1 MTLARNEVSETK
13 VASPTSNFDAVK
25 GALFGDSGLSSML
38 SKLRSQMG
46 EAYTGL
52 GNAATLDDLADIG
65 ISSGKAGSTAAQAK
79 SGLLRID
86 ETKLSDAR
94 SPTTARPSGAC
105 SAAAPAPP
113 SPRTSRRS
121 STTSATRSTPGWTT
135 IDKRDRRITDD
146 LARAETRLQAR
157 EKRLKAQFTAMETA
171 LSSAQTQQ
179 SWLTGQLAALNP
191 SS

>member
-1 MTLARNEVSETK
+1 
-13 VASPTSNFDAVK
+13 
-25 GALFGDSGLSSML
+25 ML

-52 GNAATLDDLADIG
+52 GNAATLDDLTDIG

-86 ETKLSDAR
+86 ETKLSDALANDSQAVR
-94 SPTTARPSGAC
+94 RLFGGG
-105 SAAAPAPP
+105 SA
-113 SPRTSRRS
+113 
-121 STTSATRSTPGWTT
+121 SALAQDVEALVDDLGDT
-135 IDKRDRRITDD
+135 IDARVETINKRDRRITDD
-146 LARAETRLQAR
+146 LARAETRLEAR

-171 LSSAQTQQ
+171 LGSAQTQQ

-191 SS
+191 RSSS